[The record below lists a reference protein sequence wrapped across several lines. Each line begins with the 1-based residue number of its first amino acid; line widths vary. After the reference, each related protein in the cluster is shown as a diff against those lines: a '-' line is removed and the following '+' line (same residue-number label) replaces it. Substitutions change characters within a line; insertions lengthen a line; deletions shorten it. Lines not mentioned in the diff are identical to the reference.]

1 MSDTAGV
8 SVLSVA
14 PIGSIASATV
24 PLQINTTVGIA
35 AAIVFA
41 LTVFVAVMVYL
52 AFGPHNTI
60 LQDDETPVSHGRSAA
75 GEPGTGPESDAEA
88 VQGQSNEPTAS
99 EGATG
104 GDSDGPS
111 ST

>member
-60 LQDDETPVSHGRSAA
+60 LQDDETPVSRDRSAA
-75 GEPGTGPESDAEA
+75 GEPGAGPESDAEA
-88 VQGQSNEPTAS
+88 VQGQPDEPTAS